1 MTSLL
6 RRSKAPLTD
15 QAWEVVDSQAAQ
27 ILKTQ
32 LSARRF
38 VDIDGPHGWKL
49 AAVDTGRLDLPD
61 SDEGQEVPWGI
72 RKVLP
77 LLELRLP
84 FVLKQMELDAISRG
98 SKDPDLAPLQEAAK
112 KAAEFEESVIYQG
125 LEAAQVRG
133 ILQAPQ
139 RAEVP
144 LPDDPL
150 EYPNA
155 VAKALKMLQVAG
167 LPGPFAMVLGRT
179 PYFELMQQG
188 CSNYPLHRLVEE
200 QIGGPILPSS
210 AVPGGLVISVG
221 SGHFELT
228 LGQDWSVG
236 YASHDRDEIELYL
249 TESFMFRV
257 LEPEAVVGLTAGE

>member
-6 RRSKAPLTD
+6 RRSQAPLTD
-15 QAWEVVDSQAAQ
+15 QAWEEVDSQAAQ

-49 AAVDTGRLDLPD
+49 AAVDTGRLDLTE
-61 SDEGQEVPWGI
+61 SDDEQEVPWGI

-84 FVLKQMELDAISRG
+84 FVLQQMELDAISRG
-98 SKDPDLAPLQEAAK
+98 SKDPDLEPLEQAAK
-112 KAAEFEESVIYQG
+112 KAAEFEESVIYGG
-125 LEAAQVRG
+125 LEAAQIQG
-133 ILQAPQ
+133 ILEAPQ
-139 RAEVP
+139 RKQIA

-150 EYPNA
+150 EYSNA
-155 VAKALKMLQVAG
+155 VSMALKTLQAAG
-167 LPGPFAMVLGRT
+167 LPGPFALVLGTT
-179 PYFELMQQG
+179 PYFELMQKG
-188 CSNYPLHRLVEE
+188 CSGYPPHRLIEE
-200 QIGGPILPSS
+200 MISGPILPSS
-210 AVPGGLVISVG
+210 AVSGGVVISVA

-236 YASHDRDEIELYL
+236 YASHNRDEIELYI

-257 LEPEAVVGLTAGE
+257 LEPGAAVELTAAK